1 MGFFWQRRPIF
12 LNENISTANSTGTK
26 FVPGYINYFGASS
39 GAKTYH
45 LPAPVRGQFMGLFA
59 FKASTAS
66 TKTKVRASTVSNT
79 ATVTIASSAGT
90 KQSLLFQKAGQHATL
105 FALSTAKWICVEASP
120 NLTATSS

>member
-1 MGFFWQRRPIF
+1 MGFQFFRRPL
-12 LNENISTANSTGTK
+12 LNTENISTANSTGTK
-26 FVPGYINYFGASS
+26 LVTGYINYFGASS

-45 LPAPVRGQFMGLFA
+45 LPPPSRGTYLGLFA

-90 KQSLLFQKAGQHATL
+90 KQSLLFQKAGQHAEL
-105 FALSTAKWICVEASP
+105 WGFSTSKWILLNCSP